1 MNRFLFTIPVAA
13 AAILATSITA
23 FAADEKPKAP
33 DAPEAARAKH
43 AAGDR
48 LKEMTEKLA
57 LTEEQ
62 QGKLKEVFAKYAP
75 KAQEVRKDTALSQ
88 EDKRA
93 KMTEIRKSETEEIRA
108 LLTPEQKEKMK
119 EMRGAGKGKKAEK

>member
-13 AAILATSITA
+13 ALFATSITA
-23 FAADEKPKAP
+23 FAADEKPT
-33 DAPEAARAKH
+33 APETAPAKRGP
-43 AAGDR
+43 GDR
-48 LKEMTEKLA
+48 LKEMTEKLG

-75 KAQEVRKDTALSQ
+75 KAKEVRTDAALSQ

-93 KMTEIRKSETEEIRA
+93 KMAEIRKSETEEIRA
-108 LLTPEQKEKMK
+108 LLTPEQQGKMK
-119 EMRGAGKGKKAEK
+119 EMRAAGKGKKAEK